1 MKKVIITADDL
12 GINEATNLAV
22 KESFDAGLLKS
33 SCIMANGSA
42 FDDAVE
48 KVVKQC
54 PGLDIGIH
62 LDIIEGK
69 ALSVSGKSPL
79 TDKEGKFN
87 NSYIQM
93 LLKSYDK
100 EFLKTVETEFR
111 SQINK
116 AVNSGIKIVFINT
129 HVHTHSIPAIFEIT
143 AKLAAEYGIPFIRTQ
158 AELPYYT
165 KGIKRHLSF
174 HYCSNIIKNVLMN
187 FFSLI
192 NKKTAKKF
200 NIKTNDY
207 FLGVL
212 YTGQMDEET
221 IILGIKRLPDGAFA
235 ELICHPSVNP
245 EKKSCYREYKALT
258 SPELKE
264 FFAENNADASKW
276 G

>member
-12 GINEATNLAV
+12 GIDEAANRAV
-22 KESFDAGLLKS
+22 KESFGAGLLKS
-33 SCIMANGSA
+33 SCIMANGEA

-48 KVVKQC
+48 NVVKC
-54 PGLDIGIH
+54 CAGLDCGVH

-69 ALSVSGKSPL
+69 ALSVGGESL
-79 TDKEGKFN
+79 ITDKEGRFN

-93 LLKSYDK
+93 LLKSHNK

-111 SQINK
+111 VQTEKVI
-116 AVNSGIKIVFINT
+116 NSGIKPVFINT

-143 AKLAAEYGIPFIRTQ
+143 AKLAVEYGIPFIRTQ

-174 HYCSNIIKNVLMN
+174 HYCSNIIKNILMN
-187 FFSLI
+187 LFSLI
-192 NKKTAKKF
+192 NKKTAKKY
-200 NIKTNDY
+200 NIKTNKY

-212 YTGQMDEET
+212 YTGQMDEKT
-221 IILGIKRLPDGAFA
+221 IIAGINRLPDGAFA

-245 EKKSCYREYKALT
+245 QKSRHYKEYKALI
-258 SPELKE
+258 SSELKE
-264 FFAENNADASKW
+264 FFAQNNADASKW
-276 G
+276 L